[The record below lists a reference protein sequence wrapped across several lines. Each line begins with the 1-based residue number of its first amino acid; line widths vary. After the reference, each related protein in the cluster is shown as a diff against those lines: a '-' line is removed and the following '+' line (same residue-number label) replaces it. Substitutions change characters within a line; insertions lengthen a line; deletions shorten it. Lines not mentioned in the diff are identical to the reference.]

1 MIRRIQDEVHRFAIT
16 YHRSLRDKRTLHSIL
31 DDIPYVGEKR
41 RRALLMRF
49 GSVDKIKEASLEEI
63 LETPSIDKKAA
74 ESIYNYFN
82 GNK

>member
-1 MIRRIQDEVHRFAIT
+1 
-16 YHRSLRDKRTLHSIL
+16 LHSIL